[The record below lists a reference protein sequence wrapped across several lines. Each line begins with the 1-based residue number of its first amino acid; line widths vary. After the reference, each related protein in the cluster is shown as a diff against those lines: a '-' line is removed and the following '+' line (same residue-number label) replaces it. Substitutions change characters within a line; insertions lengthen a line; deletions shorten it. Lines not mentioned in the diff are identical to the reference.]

1 MKKYDVIIV
10 GAGPMGIYT
19 AYELMKKSPDK
30 KVLIVDKGHDI
41 YHRNCPILKKQIKQC
56 PQDIYGKVGCY
67 PACSMTSGL
76 VEVVLILMVNLTSHL
91 ILVVGWAIICQMKK
105 LLI

>member
-30 KVLIVDKGHDI
+30 KVLLVDKGHDI
-41 YHRNCPILKKQIKQC
+41 YHRNCPILKSK
-56 PQDIYGKVGCY
+56 
-67 PACSMTSGL
+67 
-76 VEVVLILMVNLTSHL
+76 
-91 ILVVGWAIICQMKK
+91 
-105 LLI
+105 

>member
-30 KVLIVDKGHDI
+30 KVLLVDKGHDI
-41 YHRNCPILKKQIKQC
+41 YHRNCPILKKQNKTMSTRYIWKSWMLSSLFN
-56 PQDIYGKVGCY
+56 D
-67 PACSMTSGL
+67 
-76 VEVVLILMVNLTSHL
+76 
-91 ILVVGWAIICQMKK
+91 
-105 LLI
+105 

>member
-30 KVLIVDKGHDI
+30 KVLLVDKGHDI
-41 YHRNCPILKKQIKQC
+41 YHRNCPILKKQIKQ
-56 PQDIYGKVGCY
+56 
-67 PACSMTSGL
+67 
-76 VEVVLILMVNLTSHL
+76 
-91 ILVVGWAIICQMKK
+91 
-105 LLI
+105 